1 MIARREW
8 VILDMEAGIEHL
20 GRGTALGVDRMVV
33 VVEPSRTSLETAF
46 RIRKLA
52 EDLKIRQV
60 LLVGNKVRGPGEERF
75 IRDNA
80 DGLPVLGMIEASE
93 DVRRLST
100 GELSVFQLGG
110 KPLEQVA
117 AIVKEL
123 VGLGEQG
130 GESRP

>member
-1 MIARREW
+1 
-8 VILDMEAGIEHL
+8 
-20 GRGTALGVDRMVV
+20 MVV

-52 EDLKIRQV
+52 EDLKMRQV

-117 AIVKEL
+117 VIVKEL

-130 GESRP
+130 GGSRP